1 MISGCQMN
9 ESDTIPDN
17 TLHIPHNVAEQ
28 IEPRDVP
35 KKQLPPIKSNSR
47 TIDYNGHGLGYNGYH
62 VDQFHRKYYQD
73 SGISPH

>member
-1 MISGCQMN
+1 MN

-47 TIDYNGHGLGYNGYH
+47 TIDYNGYH